1 MNALQLRA
9 RPGSLLRGDL
19 SLPGS
24 KSISNRLLVMRA
36 LSGSSTELLGLSP
49 ADDTRL
55 MAAALA
61 SKEVDKFAGPAG
73 TVMRFLLPYLCL
85 QSGDFRLSGSER
97 AHERPIAPL
106 VEALQSL
113 GARIQ
118 YLGTAGHPP
127 LHISGG
133 KLQGG
138 SIALPAHISSQF
150 VSALLLVAPYLTQG
164 LQLQLAG
171 NAVSVPYIRQ
181 TVRLMQAWGAGIDWQ
196 QQQINVQPQPYQAPA
211 SFRVEPD
218 WSAAAYWLAF
228 TALLPGT
235 RLQLRD
241 LPLHTE
247 QADKQ
252 AALWFAPF
260 GCKLQADEAGVLLS
274 HQSTEMPL
282 PRVYNGK
289 DCPDL
294 MPTLIVLCA
303 LKGHL
308 ARFEGLES
316 LRLKETD
323 RIEALRLNLEAA
335 GAQLR
340 VDGDALQLEAGI
352 PPGAAVVPIRC
363 FYDHRMAMAFS
374 LLAAA
379 EKTVI
384 FDQLEVVQKSYPDFW
399 THLQA
404 FGFETN

>member
-1 MNALQLRA
+1 MSALQLGA
-9 RPGSLLRGDL
+9 RPDSLLQGEL

-24 KSISNRLLVMRA
+24 KSISNRLLIMRA
-36 LSGSSTELLGLSP
+36 LSGDNTELLGLSP
-49 ADDTRL
+49 AADTRL
-55 MAAALA
+55 MQEALT
-61 SKEVDKFAGPAG
+61 STETDKFAGPAG

-85 QSGDFRLSGSER
+85 QPGEFRLSGSDR

-106 VEALQSL
+106 VEALRTL
-113 GARIQ
+113 GASIQ
-118 YLGTAGHPP
+118 YLGTKGHPP
-127 LHISGG
+127 LQITGG
-133 KLQGG
+133 RLQGG
-138 SIALPAHISSQF
+138 RIDLPAHISSQF
-150 VSALLLVAPYLTQG
+150 ISALLLVAPYLTKG

-181 TVRLMQAWGAGIDWQ
+181 TVRLMQAWGARIDWQ
-196 QQQINVQPQPYQAPA
+196 QQQISVLPQSYQAPA

-218 WSAAAYWLAF
+218 WSSAAYWLAF
-228 TALLPGT
+228 AALRPDT
-235 RLQLRD
+235 QLQLRD

-274 HQSTEMPL
+274 YQSTEMPL
-282 PRVYNGK
+282 PPVYNGK

-303 LKGHL
+303 IKGHL

-316 LRLKETD
+316 LRLKESD
-323 RIEALRLNLEAA
+323 RIEALRINLEAA
-335 GAQLR
+335 GAKLR
-340 VDGDALQLEAGI
+340 VDGDVLQLESGVPAGPASVQI
-352 PPGAAVVPIRC
+352 QC
-363 FYDHRMAMAFS
+363 FHDHRMAMAFS

-384 FDQLEVVQKSYPDFW
+384 FDQPEVVEKSYPDFW
-399 THLQA
+399 QHLA
-404 FGFETN
+404 GFGFELI